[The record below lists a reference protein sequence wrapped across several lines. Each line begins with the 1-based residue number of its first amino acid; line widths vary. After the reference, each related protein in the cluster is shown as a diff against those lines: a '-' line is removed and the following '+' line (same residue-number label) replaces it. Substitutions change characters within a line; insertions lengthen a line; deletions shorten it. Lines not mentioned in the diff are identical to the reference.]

1 MCLIF
6 WTIILNT
13 FSEGLSQ
20 KFGVDTVM
28 FYFSYRKSK
37 DLITL
42 IACVHNSVISLES
55 LLFSHCNV
63 LMKFFVYLCNLYSL
77 LLIFVRETNS
87 HTLNIQRTILIFFQ
101 RFFKLCNLIFLSYA
115 NSAKFVSKKGF
126 INLLAVKFIF
136 ECKIIVGQSQVFIVH
151 LFVKVTHVKKWYFS
165 EKVKNIL
172 KPVNFSEIK
181 K

>member
-13 FSEGLSQ
+13 FSEGLKSEIRGSYCNVLFFLQ
-20 KFGVDTVM
+20 KKQRSDN
-28 FYFSYRKSK
+28 
-37 DLITL
+37 IN
-42 IACVHNSVISLES
+42 CVCHNSAISLES

-63 LMKFFVYLCNLYSL
+63 LMKFLVYLRNLYSFL
-77 LLIFVRETNS
+77 FIFVRETNS

-126 INLLAVKFIF
+126 INLLVVKFIF

-151 LFVKVTHVKKWYFS
+151 LFVKMTHVKKWYFS
-165 EKVKNIL
+165 EKAKNIL
-172 KPVNFSEIK
+172 KPVNL
-181 K
+181 